1 MNLDRTMPRS
11 CNTSSTI
18 RSSWGPTREANDK
31 GIMIIHLQ
39 INFDFLENTD
49 YGGYHLDTFKGLS
62 KFKRVDSF
70 EALVDRSIAMK

>member
-1 MNLDRTMPRS
+1 
-11 CNTSSTI
+11 
-18 RSSWGPTREANDK
+18 
-31 GIMIIHLQ
+31 MIIHLQ